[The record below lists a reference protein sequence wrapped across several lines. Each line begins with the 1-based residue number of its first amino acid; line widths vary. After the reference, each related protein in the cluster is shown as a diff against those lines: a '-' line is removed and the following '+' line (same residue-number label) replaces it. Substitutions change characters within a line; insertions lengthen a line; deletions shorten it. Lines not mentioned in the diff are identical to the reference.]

1 MAVKRWCWLVFLMA
15 AIATAA
21 AWSRQDPH
29 RHWLRVTGADW
40 RRMAPDVRLAYVE
53 GFLAGAALGQA
64 AAGARDSAGVRR
76 ALDKLSQEGGLR
88 FPYGAN
94 VYATRISDYYWWQN
108 HVPLP
113 TWYAFMEVNT
123 SLGRPIPDT
132 LP

>member
-1 MAVKRWCWLVFLMA
+1 MAVKRWCWVVFLMA
-15 AIATAA
+15 AVATVA
-21 AWSRQDPH
+21 AWSRQDPN

-40 RRMAPDVRLAYVE
+40 RRMEPDVRLAYVE

-64 AAGARDSAGVRR
+64 AAGARDSAGVRI
-76 ALDKLSQEGGLR
+76 ALDKLSREGGLR
-88 FPYGAN
+88 FPFGAN